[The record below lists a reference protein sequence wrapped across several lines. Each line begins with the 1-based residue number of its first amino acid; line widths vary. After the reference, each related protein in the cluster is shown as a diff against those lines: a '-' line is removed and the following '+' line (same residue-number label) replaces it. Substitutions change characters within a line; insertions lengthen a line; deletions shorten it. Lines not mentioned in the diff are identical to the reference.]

1 VDLAS
6 VYLVDDHPIL
16 REALAALLTAHGHSV
31 VGQSDDPTHAA
42 AEVRA
47 LLPDILLVDLKL
59 GLRSGFELLAE
70 LQRRTMR
77 VKTIVTTMSTQ
88 PRDVAEALRYGA
100 DGYVLK
106 GSNSAELLRAIETVL
121 AGHRHYEGKVA
132 ELALQGLTAPEDDTA
147 LASLSARERQVIV
160 LVVNGQS
167 SVEVGAALRLSPKT
181 VDSYR
186 SRLMAKLGVRDVQGL
201 VRFALRSGL
210 ISSEDL

>member
-1 VDLAS
+1 MAS

-16 REALAALLTAHGHSV
+16 REALVFLLAAHGHTV
-31 VGQSDDPTHAA
+31 VGQSDDPTGAA
-42 AEVRA
+42 TDIRA
-47 LLPDILLVDLKL
+47 LRPDILLVGLQL

-70 LQRRTMR
+70 LQRRTIR
-77 VKTIVTTMSTQ
+77 VKTIVVTMSTK

-106 GSNSAELLRAIETVL
+106 GSNSAELLQAIKTVL

-167 SVEVGAALRLSPKT
+167 SAAVGAALHLSPKT

-210 ISSEDL
+210 ISHEEL